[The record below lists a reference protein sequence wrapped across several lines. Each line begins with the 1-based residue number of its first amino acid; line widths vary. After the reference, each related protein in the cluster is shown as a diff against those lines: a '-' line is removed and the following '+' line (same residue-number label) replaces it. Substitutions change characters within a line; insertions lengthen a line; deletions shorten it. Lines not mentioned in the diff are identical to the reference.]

1 MAEVQ
6 WPAGLQQKL
15 NSDSFQETLGE
26 TLIRSSTDVGPAKFR
41 RRLTRGTKGWTVSI
55 LGDTTAYTE
64 LVTFFNTT
72 VAGGAT
78 RFEFDHPISGVTEL
92 VRFAEPPVIKTL
104 GSGGVK
110 FSFSMKWEVL
120 PRG

>member
-6 WPAGLQQKL
+6 WPASLQQKL
-15 NSDSFQETLGE
+15 NSNSFQETLGE
-26 TLIRSSTDVGPAKFR
+26 TILRSETDIGPAKYR
-41 RRLTRGTKGWTVSI
+41 RRLTRAPKSWTVSI
-55 LGDTTAYTE
+55 QGDSTAYDT

-92 VRFAEPPVIKTL
+92 VRFAEPPQIQPL
-104 GSGGVK
+104 NGGII
-110 FSFSMKWEVL
+110 FQFSMKWEVL